1 MHVEEPGIDRHVWV
15 TEWEDL
21 QPLVE
26 DSPGEALPE
35 VDALVARMMEARGLP
50 LGERD
55 GEELA
60 ERETTR
66 EFAEARRITRL
77 VDAGEEVDPG
87 DVAHAVNAYSALYR
101 ELLDS
106 GPEAGSPA

>member
-1 MHVEEPGIDRHVWV
+1 MRVEEPGIDRHVWE
-15 TEWEDL
+15 TEWEGL

-26 DSPGEALPE
+26 ESPGEALPE

-50 LGERD
+50 LEERR

-77 VDAGEEVDPG
+77 LDAGESVDPG
-87 DVAHAVNAYSALYR
+87 DIAHTVEAYRSLYR
-101 ELLDS
+101 ELLEF
-106 GPEAGSPA
+106 GPGAGAPA